1 MSARAQYATRE
12 LASLAAVEADGIT
25 YRPDM
30 GGGCRPYI
38 VPVGERAAVIVTG
51 TTATLEVLDRV
62 AGGRPMATVP
72 VALTGALVAAATLAT
87 I

>member
-1 MSARAQYATRE
+1 MSNARAQHATRALE
-12 LASLAAVEADGIT
+12 ARGAVEADGIT
-25 YRPDM
+25 YR
-30 GGGCRPYI
+30 I

-72 VALTGALVAAATLAT
+72 VALTGTLVAAATLAT